1 MRHSVKNLTLIA
13 LFAVII
19 AICSWV
25 TIPFYVVPFTLQT
38 LGIFL
43 TLRFL
48 GSKRGTVAIAVY
60 LVLGALGVPV
70 FSGMSGGIGHLLGPT
85 GGYLVGFLV
94 SGLVMMLLDLWK
106 TEKVGFRLLKMAI
119 AMVACYAVG
128 TVWFA
133 FQYTSMS
140 IGAVLMACVVPFLI
154 PDAVKIVVAD
164 GVGTLLKKALK
175 FDA

>member
-1 MRHSVKNLTLIA
+1 MRHSVKSLTLIA

-70 FSGMSGGIGHLLGPT
+70 FAGFTGGIGRLLGPT
-85 GGYLVGFLV
+85 GGYLVGFFRILGNDRFRF
-94 SGLVMMLLDLWK
+94 GLCVGDK
-106 TEKVGFRLLKMAI
+106 PVGFGL
-119 AMVACYAVG
+119 CVG
-128 TVWFA
+128 NDLFEYVFD
-133 FQYTSMS
+133 S
-140 IGAVLMACVVPFLI
+140 V
-154 PDAVKIVVAD
+154 IVHSLTF
-164 GVGTLLKKALK
+164 TLLRKE
-175 FDA
+175 

>member
-38 LGIFL
+38 LGVFL

-70 FSGMSGGIGHLLGPT
+70 FAGFTGGIGRLLGPT

-94 SGLVMMLLDLWK
+94 SGLVMMLLDRWK
-106 TEKVGFRLLKMAI
+106 TGKYVWTLLKMAI
-119 AMVACYAVG
+119 AMAACYLVG

-154 PDAVKIVVAD
+154 PDAVKILVAER
-164 GVGTLLKKALK
+164 VGTLLKKK
-175 FDA
+175 IPTDA

>member
-38 LGIFL
+38 LGVFL

-70 FSGMSGGIGHLLGPT
+70 FAGFTGGIGRLLGPT

-94 SGLVMMLLDLWK
+94 SGLVMMLLDRWK
-106 TEKVGFRLLKMAI
+106 AEKYVWTLLKMAI
-119 AMVACYAVG
+119 AMAAWDVIISSSGKVSGMRAVMPS
-128 TVWFA
+128 
-133 FQYTSMS
+133 TSWARRRS
-140 IGAVLMACVVPFLI
+140 ASAVFRQ
-154 PDAVKIVVAD
+154 
-164 GVGTLLKKALK
+164 
-175 FDA
+175 